1 MAAIFSRLH
10 FLSSLPKINA
20 SVRIEFSLFRKDLKE
35 SVTLVVI
42 KPTVTATTVSRW
54 RAANNTLFDEIG
66 KQVRGLI
73 PCRKH
78 RLTGQSVWL
87 IVCHF

>member
-1 MAAIFSRLH
+1 
-10 FLSSLPKINA
+10 
-20 SVRIEFSLFRKDLKE
+20 
-35 SVTLVVI
+35 VTLVVI
-42 KPTVTATTVSRW
+42 KPTVTATAVSRW
-54 RAANNTLFDEIG
+54 RADSNTLFDEIG